1 MLRAY
6 RHRAVQ
12 RQLGANYSSG
22 SITATAAALIWILL
36 PGKSILM
43 TRGFGEHI
51 TRVSVAGRQQTY
63 DVASLR
69 QTILGHRRDLWL
81 YFSRH
86 RISVITDD
94 EKRALEHAQRRP
106 NQTSNQPLAAL
117 APVRGGSALSR

>member
-1 MLRAY
+1 
-6 RHRAVQ
+6 
-12 RQLGANYSSG
+12 
-22 SITATAAALIWILL
+22 
-36 PGKSILM
+36 M

-94 EKRALEHAQRRP
+94 EKRAFEHAQRRP